1 MSKKRGKIDMSSGQ
15 EDPID
20 LSYPGRLKEPSYNKS
35 MPKLM
40 IDDKEVV
47 KGDWIIVE
55 GDGWSEIGCV
65 VDIDDD
71 EINMYDGKEGWTVD
85 REEITQINWQ

>member
-15 EDPID
+15 EDLID
-20 LSYPGRLKEPSYNKS
+20 LSWSRRLKEPSYNKS

-40 IDDKEVV
+40 IDGKEVE

-65 VDIDDD
+65 VDIDED
-71 EINMYDGKEGWTVD
+71 EINMYDGKEGWCVD

>member
-1 MSKKRGKIDMSSGQ
+1 MTGRQTIKRNSCIIIAQSSCTDIKKR
-15 EDPID
+15 
-20 LSYPGRLKEPSYNKS
+20 LYLV

-71 EINMYDGKEGWTVD
+71 EINMYDGKEGWTVN

>member
-1 MSKKRGKIDMSSGQ
+1 
-15 EDPID
+15 
-20 LSYPGRLKEPSYNKS
+20 

-40 IDDKEVV
+40 IDGKEVE

-55 GDGWSEIGCV
+55 GDGWSEEGCV
-65 VDIDDD
+65 VDIDED

-85 REEITQINWQ
+85 REEITQINWK

>member
-1 MSKKRGKIDMSSGQ
+1 
-15 EDPID
+15 
-20 LSYPGRLKEPSYNKS
+20 

-40 IDDKEVV
+40 IDGKEVE

-55 GDGWSEIGCV
+55 GDGWSEEGCV

-71 EINMYDGKEGWTVD
+71 EINMYDGKEGWSVD
-85 REEITQINWQ
+85 REEITQINFQ

>member
-1 MSKKRGKIDMSSGQ
+1 
-15 EDPID
+15 
-20 LSYPGRLKEPSYNKS
+20 
-35 MPKLM
+35 M

-55 GDGWSEIGCV
+55 GDGWSESGCV

-71 EINMYDGKEGWTVD
+71 EINMYDGKEGWTVN

>member
-1 MSKKRGKIDMSSGQ
+1 
-15 EDPID
+15 
-20 LSYPGRLKEPSYNKS
+20 

-55 GDGWSEIGCV
+55 GDGWSESGCV

-71 EINMYDGKEGWTVD
+71 EINMYDGKEGWCVD
-85 REEITQINWQ
+85 REEIKSVSFH

>member
-1 MSKKRGKIDMSSGQ
+1 
-15 EDPID
+15 
-20 LSYPGRLKEPSYNKS
+20 

-55 GDGWSEIGCV
+55 GDGWSEEGCV
-65 VDIDDD
+65 VDIDED
-71 EINMYDGKEGWTVD
+71 EINMTDGKEGWCVD
-85 REEITQINWQ
+85 REEIESVSFK

>member
-1 MSKKRGKIDMSSGQ
+1 
-15 EDPID
+15 
-20 LSYPGRLKEPSYNKS
+20 
-35 MPKLM
+35 MPKLI
-40 IDDKEVV
+40 IDGKEVE

-55 GDGWSEIGCV
+55 GDGWSEEGCV
-65 VDIDDD
+65 VDIDED

>member
-1 MSKKRGKIDMSSGQ
+1 
-15 EDPID
+15 
-20 LSYPGRLKEPSYNKS
+20 

-40 IDDKEVV
+40 IVGKEVE

-55 GDGWSEIGCV
+55 GAGWSEEGCV
-65 VDIDDD
+65 VSVDDD
-71 EINMYDGKEGWTVD
+71 EINMYDGKEGWSVD